1 MVLLKLFQVIKVRLF
16 VVWKRV
22 RRKLKRDSKSAV
34 GLNFWKREIENYL
47 KWFNGELK
55 LHYLTPSPSDD
66 QKVKAAC
73 VEHGAMLTWL
83 KLHQEPKYLDDLM
96 LDKMAFSGLRILDI
110 GSGPLP
116 SAQAFE
122 DCEIYCLDPLLPEY
136 AKLGYPSCY
145 GDRVKFTSG
154 FSEKMPLK
162 DNFFDAVISVNAIDH
177 VDDIYKTALEIKRVL
192 KPDGKI
198 RIHAHYHKK
207 TTTEP
212 LELND
217 KVMGRAFNWC
227 KNFRRVK
234 ESTTKRG
241 SVAPNGEIYV
251 LWSNFE

>member
-1 MVLLKLFQVIKVRLF
+1 
-16 VVWKRV
+16 
-22 RRKLKRDSKSAV
+22 
-34 GLNFWKREIENYL
+34 
-47 KWFNGELK
+47 
-55 LHYLTPSPSDD
+55 
-66 QKVKAAC
+66 
-73 VEHGAMLTWL
+73 MLTWL